1 MYHWFNVG
9 IMKDTW
15 NAYDWGKSL
24 VNDRFRFA
32 SNLLLLFIIFF
43 LGFQNIYG
51 DFNGEGF
58 LYACPV
64 SILVFAIPI
73 YLNIYWLVPRFLY
86 KAKRQLLYYWVS
98 FLGVNLV
105 SVLFGFIFLSPL
117 YQQYGIHE
125 FCIQDNH
132 SVSFGN
138 IAYGILVLLLSAGGC
153 TSFELFRR
161 WVVSDRKI
169 MELEKTTM
177 QTELQ
182 QLKKQINPHFL
193 FNMLNNANILV
204 KDAPN
209 EASQIL
215 EKLDDLLRYQLNDS
229 TRREVFLSADIQ
241 FLTSFLELEKV
252 RRDYFEYTIFQEGNI
267 DNVCIPPLLFIP
279 FVENAVK
286 HNSDSDH
293 LSYVHLYFSVHNKQL
308 MFRCENS
315 KPRIPVKREG
325 GIGLANVRRR
335 LDLLYGSQY
344 TLQIEDKEI
353 TYNVNLHL
361 NL

>member
-1 MYHWFNVG
+1 
-9 IMKDTW
+9 MKDTW
-15 NAYDWGKSL
+15 NVYDWAKSM
-24 VNDRFRFA
+24 VNDRFRFI

-51 DFNGEGF
+51 DFNREGF

-64 SILVFAIPI
+64 SVLVFAFPI

-86 KAKRQLLYYWVS
+86 RAKRQLLYYWIS

-105 SVLFGFIFLSPL
+105 SVLLGFIFLSPL
-117 YQQYGIHE
+117 YQRYGIHE
-125 FCIQDNH
+125 FCVQDNH
-132 SVSFGN
+132 SVSFGS
-138 IAYGILVLLLSAGGC
+138 ISYGILVLLLSAGGC

-169 MELEKTTM
+169 QELEKATM
-177 QTELQ
+177 QKELQ

-204 KDAPN
+204 KDATD

-215 EKLDDLLRYQLNDS
+215 GKLDDLLRYQLNDS

-252 RRDYFEYTIFQEGNI
+252 RRDHFEYTIFQEGNMENI
-267 DNVCIPPLLFIP
+267 CIPPLLFIP

-293 LSYVHLYFSVHNKQL
+293 LSYVHLYFSVHDKQL

-335 LDLLYGSQY
+335 LDLLYESKY
-344 TLQIEDKEI
+344 TLQIEDKET
-353 TYNVNLHL
+353 TYSVNLHL